1 MVVPMSSSETI
12 PMIQQAKPLPQVQ
25 AVDVLR
31 ASGEPHDQAHAL
43 DLLSMYAMSAGCFD
57 EAITLVL
64 EALA

>member
-31 ASGEPHDQAHAL
+31 ASGEPPDQAHAL

-64 EALA
+64 EALE

>member
-1 MVVPMSSSETI
+1 MSSSETI
-12 PMIQQAKPLPQVQ
+12 PMSQQAKPLPHVK

-31 ASGEPHDQAHAL
+31 ASGEPRDKAHAP